1 MLTFALLLCLSQ
13 VRADVTYTF
22 TLNGTNALGSGNQW
36 QWTVPQFGYMLFP
49 MEADQTQEFAIDLTG
64 IKGARSGVMPVKL
77 GDHTRVKVQ
86 LDYHHGISGFVECS
100 STDDDGYCSS
110 ADKCDPG
117 LGVHKFKV
125 FNQDVY
131 RRVGIKIEFDGNDDG
146 GCKAAK
152 EFATAL
158 TIFLVTIGVCFCL
171 CILGIILSCVG
182 MINCCCMQKPQTRVI
197 RLQPTNA
204 GRQQQPG
211 APDLTP
217 YNAGLEPGWE
227 AMWDPKSQNVYW
239 VNHNTQTNSW
249 VDPRITSGV

>member
-1 MLTFALLLCLSQ
+1 
-13 VRADVTYTF
+13 
-22 TLNGTNALGSGNQW
+22 
-36 QWTVPQFGYMLFP
+36 

-64 IKGARSGVMPVKL
+64 IKGARSGVLPVKL

-86 LDYHHGISGFVECS
+86 LDYHHGICGFVECS

-197 RLQPTNA
+197 RLQPQPQARISFSRAATNA

-249 VDPRITSGV
+249 VDPRLTSGV